1 MNCYSFLVLCFSFRS
16 FEFKVPNEKQNN
28 EQRETRNID
37 MQQALLII
45 LLLIFG
51 LYVLLIL
58 YYWKSWVSI
67 ADFSPDSY
75 REPILDFK
83 PSTKITVIIPARNE
97 EENIAACLD
106 SVCNQS
112 YPKDLFEVLVIDDHS
127 TDNTAVI
134 INRYADKNVKL
145 ISLKEFVH
153 DELNSYKKKA
163 IEIAIA
169 QSTGELIV
177 TTDAD
182 CFAKENWLQ
191 TIAAFYEQYNPAF
204 IAAPVSIDCSNKF
217 IEFFQGLDFMTLQG
231 ITGASVHKKIHSMCN
246 GANLAYTKKAFEEAG
261 GFTGIDNIASGDDML
276 LMHKI
281 YKLHPDKVIF
291 LKSKEAIVQTAPV
304 NSVKDFFNQRIR
316 WASKADKYDDKRI
329 FVVLLLVY
337 LVNVLLVV
345 LPVTAIFIKSAF
357 SISLYP
363 FTFVFR
369 LWELWIFLLIIKTL
383 AELIFLMPVSKFFGK
398 RSMLWVFPLMQ
409 PFHIIYTVI
418 AGWLGKFGSYKW
430 KGRDVK

>member
-1 MNCYSFLVLCFSFRS
+1 MIVLFIIAILFLLAYS
-16 FEFKVPNEKQNN
+16 
-28 EQRETRNID
+28 I
-37 MQQALLII
+37 
-45 LLLIFG
+45 
-51 LYVLLIL
+51 LIL
-58 YYWKSWVSI
+58 YYWRSWLSI
-67 ADFSPDSY
+67 PEFKVKNKNSPQN
-75 REPILDFK
+75 PVGK
-83 PSTKITVIIPARNE
+83 TKITVIIPARNE

-106 SVCNQS
+106 SICNQS
-112 YPKDLFEVLVIDDHS
+112 YPKALFEVLVVDDHS
-127 TDNTAVI
+127 TDNTAGIVKS
-134 INRYADKNVKL
+134 YADKNVNL
-145 ISLKEFVH
+145 ISLKDFVV

-191 TIAAFYEQYNPAF
+191 TIVAFYEAYNPAF
-204 IAAPVSIDCSNKF
+204 IAAPVAIDCSNKF

-246 GANLAYTKKAFEEAG
+246 GANLAYTKKAFEEVG

-281 YKLHPDKVIF
+281 YKFHPEKVMF

-304 NSVKDFFNQRIR
+304 NSVKEFFNQRIR

-329 FVVLLLVY
+329 FFVLLLVY
-337 LVNVLLVV
+337 LVNVLLLA
-345 LPVTAIFIKSAF
+345 LPIAAIFIKTTF

-363 FTFVFR
+363 FTFVFTV
-369 LWELWIFLLIIKTL
+369 LELWVFLIIIKTI

-398 RSMLWVFPLMQ
+398 QSMLWLFPLMQ
-409 PFHIIYTVI
+409 PVHIIYTVI
-418 AGWLGKFGSYKW
+418 AGWLGKFGSYSW
-430 KGRDVK
+430 KERKVI